1 MNNQDYY
8 DRCESVTE
16 STNEAFER
24 IDPLVKN
31 ESVVKFIEATEEI
44 QQQLLDAN
52 VKAEEIYSYL
62 LAILLHQC

>member
-31 ESVVKFIEATEEI
+31 ESVVKFIEATEDI